1 MWPFNYKKVCR
12 HHRVIHDFK
21 DLHRGADGE
30 LYFRH
35 YTTCVTCGERW
46 CFAPRIPDA
55 ITEVI
60 DSSLWAGTLEKKEP
74 RHD

>member
-1 MWPFNYKKVCR
+1 MWPFSKRCEHYYTR
-12 HHRVIHDFK
+12 DEFT

-35 YTTCVTCGERW
+35 FTICMNCGERW
-46 CFAPRIPDA
+46 YSAPRIPDI

-60 DSSLWAGTLEKKEP
+60 DASLCASTLQKKEP
-74 RHD
+74 RHE

>member
-1 MWPFNYKKVCR
+1 MWPFRKRCN
-12 HHRVIHDFK
+12 HHRVSYEFK

-35 YTTCVTCGERW
+35 YTTCRNCGERW
-46 CFAPRIPDA
+46 CSAPRIPDA

-60 DSSLWAGTLEKKEP
+60 DASLWASTLQKKEM